1 MPNLTSVG
9 TLTALTVDD
18 VAVNGKVITMTG
30 STDDTFTTTVAANG
44 ATSLVTVDT
53 AAAAAHL
60 QITADGTV
68 DIDSAGVLTLDSG
81 AAINIEPAAGSAI
94 LLDGTISIDAGVVT
108 GATSITSTAFVG
120 NITGTV
126 ATATQNSITTAT
138 GLVSVGALDS
148 GTITSGF
155 GNIDTGSSTIT
166 TTGAVATGALT
177 TTGASSISTADNLDT
192 LSLISTDADANLGPS
207 LRLYRNSA
215 SAADNDLIG
224 QISFDGTNDNGSP
237 QDVVYGRVLGKIAD
251 MTDGTEDGNLFIQGM
266 TAGTLTTKLET
277 YADGVWVSSNSGKIG
292 LGTNN
297 AAPCLE
303 LYHDGS
309 DSYIADVGPGELI
322 LHSDGA
328 GVQLT
333 TANSETLA
341 FFRKDGASEL
351 YQDGTKRLFTVAA
364 GSETNGTHTAHNFIM
379 GTSSASGVLQA
390 QHSLFLNVDTDNNS
404 SGQKISFRKDA
415 TTYNGGTELLR
426 IQENGQIQFGD
437 YDGGTGARLAINST
451 ADGEGG
457 LYLRLISAADA
468 NSIQIQFSDSAEA
481 NCGTITTNA
490 SANSTAYNTSS
501 DYRLKENVAA
511 MSNQITRLKN
521 LKPSTWDWKKAENS
535 GGGEGFIAHEL
546 NAVVP
551 LAVVGEK
558 DAMQSEVLYVEG
570 DNLPEGKSVGDV
582 KRAEMPAYQGIDYS
596 KLVPLLTG
604 ALQEAITKIE
614 TLETKVQALEDA

>member
-1 MPNLTSVG
+1 
-9 TLTALTVDD
+9 
-18 VAVNGKVITMTG
+18 
-30 STDDTFTTTVAANG
+30 
-44 ATSLVTVDT
+44 
-53 AAAAAHL
+53 
-60 QITADGTV
+60 
-68 DIDSAGVLTLDSG
+68 
-81 AAINIEPAAGSAI
+81 
-94 LLDGTISIDAGVVT
+94 
-108 GATSITSTAFVG
+108 
-120 NITGTV
+120 
-126 ATATQNSITTAT
+126 
-138 GLVSVGALDS
+138 
-148 GTITSGF
+148 
-155 GNIDTGSSTIT
+155 SSTIT

-341 FFRKDGASEL
+341 FFNKDGASDL
-351 YQDGTKRLFTVAA
+351 YHDGTKRLFTLSN

-379 GTSSASGVLQA
+379 GTSSASGVMSA
-390 QHSLFLNVDTDNNS
+390 QHSLFFQIDSDNDS
-404 SGQKISFRKDA
+404 TGQQISWRKNA
-415 TTYNGGTELLR
+415 TTYNGGTQLMQLK
-426 IQENGQIQFGD
+426 ENGQLQLFG
-437 YDGGTGARLAINST
+437 YDGGSAACLAINSNPSGT
-451 ADGEGG
+451 PAAAI
-457 LYLRLISAADA
+457 LCRLISAADA
-468 NSIQIQFSDSAEA
+468 NTTQIQFSDSAEA
-481 NCGTITTNA
+481 DCGTITTNA

-521 LKPSTWDWKKAENS
+521 LKPYTWDWKKAENTS
-535 GGGEGFIAHEL
+535 GGEGFIAHEL

-558 DAMQSEVLYVEG
+558 DAMMPEVLYVEG
-570 DNLPEGKSVGDV
+570 DDLPEGKSVGDV
-582 KRAEMPAYQGIDYS
+582 KRAELPAYQGVDYS
-596 KLVPLLTG
+596 RLVPVLTG
-604 ALQEAITKIE
+604 ALQE
-614 TLETKVQALEDA
+614 